1 MDQRE
6 NFQETFFRHLRF
18 ERGCSENTIKAYR
31 NDLSEWGQ
39 FCAARGRDPGIVSRE
54 SAGLFLKQMTIEGK
68 SKSTIQ
74 RRAACLRSWVRFLVT
89 EGYCEDAEWRITLP
103 PRERKLPAIL
113 GEGEIERLLRSCGGD
128 KPLDLRDRAVLETAY
143 GCGLRASETAFLR
156 LSDIDMQRGSLV
168 VRGKGDRERTV
179 PFTGEAK
186 YRVKKYLSAGR
197 TLLSNESSERLF
209 LSKNGKSLR
218 REDIWRIIRR
228 RGRAAGI
235 AAGRLYPH
243 VLRHSFATHLLR
255 RGMDLRTLQEL
266 LGHASIATTE
276 KYTHFDTELRDVYD
290 ASHPRA

>member
-1 MDQRE
+1 MNQRE
-6 NFQETFFRHLRF
+6 SIQETFFRHLRF

-31 NDLSEWGQ
+31 NDLSEWGR
-39 FCAARGRDPGIVSRE
+39 FCADRGRDPAIVSRE
-54 SAGLFLKQMTIEGK
+54 TTGLFLKQLSTEKK

-74 RRAACLRSWVRFLVT
+74 RRAACLRSWVRFLVA
-89 EGYCEDAEWRITLP
+89 EGYCEDTEWRITLP
-103 PRERKLPAIL
+103 SREKKLPAIL
-113 GEGEIERLLRSCGGD
+113 GEGEIERLLRSCDGNE
-128 KPLDLRDRAVLETAY
+128 PLDLRDRALLETAY

-156 LSDIDMQRGSLV
+156 LSDMDMQRGSLV

-186 YRVKKYLSAGR
+186 HRVEKYLSAGR
-197 TLLSNESSERLF
+197 PLLSSDSSERLF
-209 LSKNGKSLR
+209 LSKTGKSLR

-276 KYTHFDTELRDVYD
+276 KYTHFDMELRDVYD